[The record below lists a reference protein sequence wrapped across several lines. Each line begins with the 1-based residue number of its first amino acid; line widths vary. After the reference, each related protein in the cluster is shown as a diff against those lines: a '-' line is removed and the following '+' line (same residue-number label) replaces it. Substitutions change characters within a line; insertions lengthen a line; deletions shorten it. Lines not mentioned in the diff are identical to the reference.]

1 MIGVPRGRRGRRGG
15 RPGGGRDD
23 RVVHLVAARCLD
35 YPRDELVSSVPTLLE
50 ALAEQGDSPGARELR
65 PLVEHLGS
73 APLAELQRSYVDTF
87 DLSRKH
93 ALYLSYWTDGD
104 TRRRGEVLGRFKTA
118 YRSSGF
124 LVHTHGEL
132 PDYLPMVLEFA
143 ACADADAGSALLQ
156 EYRASIELLR
166 IALQEKKSPYA
177 AAAAA
182 VCATLPGES
191 PADRAAV
198 MAMVGMS
205 GPHPTETVGLEPYDP
220 RLLPL
225 QPIPSSASLGAGS

>member
-1 MIGVPRGRRGRRGG
+1 MNRLLRRPRVDARI
-15 RPGGGRDD
+15 
-23 RVVHLVAARCLD
+23 VYQVASWCLD
-35 YPRDELVSSVPTLLE
+35 YPTTELLDRLPLLTK
-50 ALAEQGDSPGARELR
+50 ALAEQPRSSEVV
-65 PLVEHLGS
+65 PLEDVITHLTTT
-73 APLAELQRSYVDTF
+73 PLDRLQRAYVDVF

-118 YRSSGF
+118 YRASGF
-124 LVHTHGEL
+124 LVDTHGEL

-143 ACADADAGSALLQ
+143 ACADLAAGRELLQ
-156 EYRASIELLR
+156 AYRPSLELLR
-166 IALQEKKSPYA
+166 IALQEKQSPYA
-177 AAAAA
+177 GALVA

-198 MAMVGMS
+198 QAMVDAGRPPVES
-205 GPHPTETVGLEPYDP
+205 VGLDAYDP

-225 QPIPSSASLGAGS
+225 QPVGER

>member
-1 MIGVPRGRRGRRGG
+1 MIGLRRRPDRPR
-15 RPGGGRDD
+15 DH

-35 YPRDELVSSVPTLLE
+35 YPGDEILESVPTMRD

-65 PLVEHLGS
+65 SLLDHLGS
-73 APLAELQRSYVDTF
+73 ASLPDLQRAYVDTF

-118 YRSSGF
+118 YRRSGF
-124 LVHTHGEL
+124 VVDTHGEL

-143 ACADADAGSALLQ
+143 ACADAEAGSELLQ
-156 EYRASIELLR
+156 GYRASLELLR
-166 IALQEKKSPYA
+166 IALQEKQSPYA
-177 AAAAA
+177 AAAVA

-191 PADRAAV
+191 PTDRAAV
-198 MAMVGMS
+198 MAMVGMA
-205 GPHPTETVGLEPYDP
+205 GPQPTEAVGLDPYDP

-225 QPIPSSASLGAGS
+225 QPVRSASTTGVRS